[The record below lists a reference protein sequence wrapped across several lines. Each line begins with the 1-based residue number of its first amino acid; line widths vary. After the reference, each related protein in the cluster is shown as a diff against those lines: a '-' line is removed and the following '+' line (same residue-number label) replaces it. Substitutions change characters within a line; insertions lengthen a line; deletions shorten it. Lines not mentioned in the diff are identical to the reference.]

1 MVYSFKAIKTHEAGQ
16 KPTAV
21 GFTLPKGGA
30 KSGED
35 LPWPFPGYDVSPALR
50 AASPGRPTS
59 ELEHLLRGI

>member
-1 MVYSFKAIKTHEAGQ
+1 MKQDKNQQRLA
-16 KPTAV
+16 
-21 GFTLPKGGA
+21 LPCRKVVHA